1 LTSKIALFGGSFDPF
16 HLGHFLVARTAWER
30 FFLNRVIFLPCAQSP
45 LKSFQPLAPDSKR
58 LDWLKTGLKGQGW
71 AKVSSWEIDRSG
83 ISYSVETARHWKM
96 KNPQAGLYWILG
108 SDQWQQLPRWKN
120 FSDLARLVHFL
131 VFPRPEIPHK
141 KPGVRM
147 SVIPARFDISSTE
160 IRMRLKKGF
169 SIKGLVPTELDR
181 QLRRSR
187 FYQ

>member
-187 FYQ
+187 LYQ

>member
-1 LTSKIALFGGSFDPF
+1 
-16 HLGHFLVARTAWER
+16 VARTAWER

-169 SIKGLVPTELDR
+169 SIKGLVPTELDG

-187 FYQ
+187 FYR

>member
-1 LTSKIALFGGSFDPF
+1 
-16 HLGHFLVARTAWER
+16 VARTAWER

-160 IRMRLKKGF
+160 IRMRLKKGL

>member
-1 LTSKIALFGGSFDPF
+1 MTSKIALFGGSFDPF

-58 LDWLKTGLKGQGW
+58 LDWLKSGLKGQGW

-160 IRMRLKKGF
+160 IRMRLKKGL
-169 SIKGLVPTELDR
+169 SIKGLVPTELDG
-181 QLRRSR
+181 QLTRSR
-187 FYQ
+187 FYR

>member
-1 LTSKIALFGGSFDPF
+1 
-16 HLGHFLVARTAWER
+16 VARTAWER

-58 LDWLKTGLKGQGW
+58 LDWLKSGLKGQGW

-160 IRMRLKKGF
+160 IRMRLKKGL
-169 SIKGLVPTELDR
+169 SIKGLVPTELDG
-181 QLRRSR
+181 QLTRSR
-187 FYQ
+187 FYR

>member
-1 LTSKIALFGGSFDPF
+1 
-16 HLGHFLVARTAWER
+16 VARTAWER

-187 FYQ
+187 FYR

>member
-1 LTSKIALFGGSFDPF
+1 M
-16 HLGHFLVARTAWER
+16 ARTAWER

-160 IRMRLKKGF
+160 IRMRLKKGL
-169 SIKGLVPTELDR
+169 SIKGLVPTELDG
-181 QLRRSR
+181 QLTRSR
-187 FYQ
+187 FYR